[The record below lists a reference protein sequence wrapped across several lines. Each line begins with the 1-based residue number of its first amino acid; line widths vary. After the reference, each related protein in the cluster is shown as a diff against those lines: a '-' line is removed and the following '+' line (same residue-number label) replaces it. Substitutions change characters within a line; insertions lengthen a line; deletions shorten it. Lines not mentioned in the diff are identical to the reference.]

1 MTIEIM
7 KKARRLMADQNIDVM
22 LVNSPENFIYTSG
35 IYDSTIHMLM
45 ESRIL
50 DQFTVLP
57 KESEPV
63 LLINSGALETAEE
76 MSWISDITTTPNTG
90 WLVRKKPHKD
100 FADSVAEGIAKILE
114 EKRLTG
120 GRIGIE
126 KGYMPSDMYEC
137 LKSKFP
143 GAQFCDIQSIL
154 QDLRAIKTDNEI
166 ARIKQAIKST
176 EKGYE
181 AAMASITEGITDFDI
196 AKAFKV
202 AVAHEGDD
210 VSHLICGVGANGGV
224 LFTHPCGFKVKKG
237 DIIRFDL
244 GTVHMGY
251 RSDLSRSAVLG
262 EPSER
267 LIKLHKALLEAQR
280 KGIKEIKPGT
290 KLCEIHKIIKE
301 AVRDAGYTE
310 YTRGMFGHSVGLE
323 CEEQPMI
330 TATTHAVFEPN
341 MVFSVEVSWYE
352 PAWGG
357 MNIEDMIVVTKDGCE
372 ELSTMP
378 RDIRVIK

>member
-1 MTIEIM
+1 MMIKIDKAKVSMQAQDIE
-7 KKARRLMADQNIDVM
+7 VM
-22 LVNSPENFIYTSG
+22 LIYSPNNFIYASG
-35 IYDSTIHMLM
+35 IYDTTVQMLM
-45 ESRIL
+45 EDKLISQFVIL
-50 DQFTVLP
+50 P
-57 KESEPV
+57 RESEPV
-63 LLINSGALETAEE
+63 LLINSGALENAEE
-76 MSWISDITTTPNTG
+76 MSWIRDIRTTPNTS
-90 WLVRKKPHKD
+90 WLVRKRPHKD

-114 EKRLTG
+114 GKRLTS

-137 LKSKFP
+137 LRSKFP
-143 GAQFCDIQSIL
+143 RAQFCDIQSIL

-166 ARIKQAIKST
+166 AKIKQAIKST
-176 EKGYE
+176 ERGYE

-196 AKAFKV
+196 AKAFRV

-210 VSHLICGVGANGGV
+210 ISHLICGVGAKGGV
-224 LFTHPCGFKVKKG
+224 LFTHPCGFKVKEG

-290 KLCEIHKIIKE
+290 KLCEIHKIIKKT
-301 AVRDAGYTE
+301 VRDAGYTE

-330 TATTHAVFEPN
+330 TASTHAIFEPN

-352 PAWGG
+352 PGWGG

>member
-1 MTIEIM
+1 MMINANKVKALMEAQDIE
-7 KKARRLMADQNIDVM
+7 VM

-45 ESRIL
+45 KSRML
-50 DQFTVLP
+50 DQFTVVP

-63 LLINSGALETAEE
+63 LLINSGALENAEE
-76 MSWISDITTTPNTG
+76 MSWIKDIRTTPNTS
-90 WLVRKKPHKD
+90 WLVRDRAHKD
-100 FADSVAEGIAKILE
+100 FAASASEGIARILQ
-114 EKRLTG
+114 EKKLTS

-126 KGYMPSDMYEC
+126 KGYISFDTYEFFR
-137 LKSKFP
+137 SKFP
-143 GAQFCDIQSIL
+143 RAQFCDIQSIL

-166 ARIKQAIKST
+166 AKIKQAIKST
-176 EKGYE
+176 ERGYE
-181 AAMASITEGITDFDI
+181 AAMASIAEGITDFDI
-196 AKAFKV
+196 AKAFRV

-210 VSHLICGVGANGGV
+210 VAHLMCGVGAKGGV
-224 LFTHPCGFKVKKG
+224 LFTHPCGSKVKEG

-251 RSDLSRSAVLG
+251 RSDLSRTAVLG

-267 LIKLHKALLEAQR
+267 LLKLHRALLEAQQ

-290 KLCEIHKIIKE
+290 KLCKIHEIIKK

-323 CEEQPMI
+323 TEEQPMI
-330 TATTHAVFEPN
+330 TASTDAVFEPN
-341 MVFSVEVSWYE
+341 MVFTVEVSWYE

-378 RDIRVIK
+378 RDIRAIK